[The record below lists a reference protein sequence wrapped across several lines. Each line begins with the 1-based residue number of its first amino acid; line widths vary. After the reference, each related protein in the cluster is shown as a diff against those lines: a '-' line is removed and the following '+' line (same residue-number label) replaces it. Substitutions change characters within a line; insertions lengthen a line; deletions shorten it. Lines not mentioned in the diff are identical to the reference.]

1 MYFLCLIS
9 GFTILKRF
17 YEETGSSKS
26 VLLRQIIKKW
36 HETKILKALSSF
48 ASSSV
53 VILSDTPTY
62 QSVPSLRYEISL
74 HRSRVPPE
82 SVTALHRTP
91 CHFGLS
97 SPTVAFVSK
106 VLFSPDRCGLV
117 RSVHFVAFSVPSLE
131 VPSHPRRLW
140 DCWSATLSHCW
151 FNLASRRWFIINAC
165 SEMSEWDFMEYLAGS
180 MND

>member
-1 MYFLCLIS
+1 MPYFWLYNIEEILWRDRKFKIRS
-9 GFTILKRF
+9 IESNHQKMIWNKNPKGFEL
-17 YEETGSSKS
+17 
-26 VLLRQIIKKW
+26 
-36 HETKILKALSSF
+36 F
-48 ASSSV
+48 ASSSL

-62 QSVPSLRYEISL
+62 QSAPSLGYEISL
-74 HRSRVPPE
+74 HRSRVPPKVSLHSTE
-82 SVTALHRTP
+82 HLVTSGYRHLLWR
-91 CHFGLS
+91 
-97 SPTVAFVSK
+97 
-106 VLFSPDRCGLV
+106 LFPKCYFPLTGAAWLGP
-117 RSVHFVAFSVPSLE
+117 FMYFFVPSLK

>member
-26 VLLRQIIKKW
+26 VLLRQIIKKL

-74 HRSRVPPE
+74 HRSRVPPKVSLHSTE
-82 SVTALHRTP
+82 HLVTSGYRHLLWR
-91 CHFGLS
+91 
-97 SPTVAFVSK
+97 
-106 VLFSPDRCGLV
+106 LFPKCYFPLVRSV

-140 DCWSATLSHCW
+140 DCWSATLSHC
-151 FNLASRRWFIINAC
+151 
-165 SEMSEWDFMEYLAGS
+165 
-180 MND
+180 

>member
-26 VLLRQIIKKW
+26 VLLSQIIKKW
-36 HETKILKALSSF
+36 YETKILKALSSF

-62 QSVPSLRYEISL
+62 QSAPSLGYEISL
-74 HRSRVPPE
+74 HRSRVPPKVSLHSTE
-82 SVTALHRTP
+82 HLVTSGYRHLLWR
-91 CHFGLS
+91 
-97 SPTVAFVSK
+97 
-106 VLFSPDRCGLV
+106 LFPKCYFPLTGAAWLGP
-117 RSVHFVAFSVPSLE
+117 FMYFFVPSLK